1 MTILHVSNAHHLNT
15 REKFFHFLLLRH
27 MIHFQF
33 GKPLFRIYF
42 FYFNSFDRN
51 TFFLS
56 ENLFFFIM
64 VTMSHHTRC
73 VLRKI
78 IFIKS
83 YTFCCIHILWIIKF
97 IKIFYNSRW
106 LTIWTNGKFFCFF
119 LIVYQARCQH
129 IFYSG
134 KFCNKKTTSI
144 ELIVYLFNFFLINH
158 MCKMSKVSTHIQIHT
173 KITYR
178 KKNI

>member
-1 MTILHVSNAHHLNT
+1 MFAPFDNTAKLFWKCSWQFCMCRMLTIWTL
-15 REKFFHFLLLRH
+15 EKKFFSFPSPSPYDTFSIRKT
-27 MIHFQF
+27 IV
-33 GKPLFRIYF
+33 PNIF

-83 YTFCCIHILWIIKF
+83 YTFCCTHILWIIKF

-106 LTIWTNGKFFCFF
+106 LTIWTNGKF
-119 LIVYQARCQH
+119 LYIV
-129 IFYSG
+129 
-134 KFCNKKTTSI
+134 
-144 ELIVYLFNFFLINH
+144 
-158 MCKMSKVSTHIQIHT
+158 
-173 KITYR
+173 
-178 KKNI
+178 

>member
-1 MTILHVSNAHHLNT
+1 MLTIWTL
-15 REKFFHFLLLRH
+15 EKKIFFHFLLLRH

-33 GKPLFRIYF
+33 GKPLLRIYF

-83 YTFCCIHILWIIKF
+83 YTFCCTHILWIIKF

-134 KFCNKKTTSI
+134 KFFWQKKEKFFTTS
-144 ELIVYLFNFFLINH
+144 LIGNFFLYTSIIRGWSRFLYSFCSLLFH
-158 MCKMSKVSTHIQIHT
+158 FVPFL
-173 KITYR
+173 
-178 KKNI
+178 